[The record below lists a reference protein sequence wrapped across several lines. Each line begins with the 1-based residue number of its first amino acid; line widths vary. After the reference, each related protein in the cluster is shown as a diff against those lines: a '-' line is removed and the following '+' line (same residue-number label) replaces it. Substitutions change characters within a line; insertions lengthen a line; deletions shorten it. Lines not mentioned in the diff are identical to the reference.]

1 MITKTRQ
8 DTTLLLTYFSG
19 VCLTK
24 KVAWL
29 GGYFMC
35 PTTFHVTEV
44 FTEPDWRNQG
54 IATAL
59 FKRLFYE
66 LKKNKIQHTIL
77 CIPRTIATQ
86 RNVVEC
92 DGCMRGGAGR
102 VNGGLKRC
110 PVVCVWCPCVG
121 RRVAAVLWV

>member
-19 VCLTK
+19 VCQTK

-66 LKKNKIQHTIL
+66 LKKNKIQQITLDDCSDIDNYYLKLGFHYL
-77 CIPRTIATQ
+77 EEGYPEM
-86 RNVVEC
+86 V
-92 DGCMRGGAGR
+92 MR
-102 VNGGLKRC
+102 L
-110 PVVCVWCPCVG
+110 
-121 RRVAAVLWV
+121 